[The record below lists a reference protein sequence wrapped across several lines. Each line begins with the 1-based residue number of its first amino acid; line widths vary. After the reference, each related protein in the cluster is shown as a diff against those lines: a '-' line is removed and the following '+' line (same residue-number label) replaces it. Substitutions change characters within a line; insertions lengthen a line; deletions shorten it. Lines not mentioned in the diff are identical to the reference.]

1 MAETDQADA
10 ELERERS
17 VVADFYAR
25 LDALTRDTQERL
37 AAVRK
42 QNVGGNHQARS
53 ERDAFARMHEDR
65 LAQLRDV
72 ESRLV
77 FGRLLLEEP
86 GSGTGS
92 GTGTDSDTDAGSDT
106 GTDDGAS
113 ALRYIGRIGLRDDDQ
128 HTMLVDWRAPQAS

>member
-1 MAETDQADA
+1 LAEIDQADA
-10 ELERERS
+10 ELAKERS

-72 ESRLV
+72 EARLV

-86 GSGTGS
+86 DTDTGS
-92 GTGTDSDTDAGSDT
+92 GNDTETDTDS
-106 GTDDGAS
+106 GAS
-113 ALRYIGRIGLRDDDQ
+113 ALRYFGRIGLRDDDQ
-128 HTMLVDWRAPQAS
+128 HTMLVDWRAPLASAF